1 VFETLHADRDPVT
14 SWPCGVKT
22 PDDDVTHMDLH
33 LFDLNLLVALDAL
46 LTERS
51 VTRAGNRLHLSQ
63 SAMSGA
69 LGRLRHYFGDDLLVP
84 VGRQMA
90 LTPVAEGLVEPV
102 RDILLR
108 IRSTLGSKPKFE
120 PLTATRHLS
129 LAVSDYVAEILM
141 ADVLQR
147 ARREAPHMTFELR
160 AVGRRATEDLESGQ
174 LDFLISP
181 EGYVSADHPTD
192 VLFEDTY
199 TCVAWAGNES
209 VGTPMTVYEYLDLG
223 HVVVNVAGAEPPG
236 NYDEQFL
243 RRSNFKRRVEI
254 SVPTFSLAPQ
264 LVVGTGRVAT
274 ITTRLAVK
282 CAAHLP
288 LKLLPVPIAIP
299 PMVEML
305 QWHTMHHNDPAS
317 CWFCQLLKDAVSALP
332 QEPPSIVDSS
342 RQVQPRSTSKRRPRG
357 PRRRRPAAA
366 P

>member
-1 VFETLHADRDPVT
+1 
-14 SWPCGVKT
+14 
-22 PDDDVTHMDLH
+22 MDLH

-46 LTERS
+46 LTERN
-51 VTRAGNRLHLSQ
+51 VTRAGNRLNLSQ

-69 LGRLRHYFGDDLLVP
+69 LARLRHYFHDELLVP

-90 LTPVAEGLVEPV
+90 LTPVAEELVEPV

-108 IRSTLGSKPKFE
+108 IRGTLGSKPRFE
-120 PLTATRHLS
+120 PLTATRHIS

-141 ADVLQR
+141 ADVLRR
-147 ARREAPHMTFELR
+147 ARHEAPHITFELR
-160 AVGRRATEDLESGQ
+160 GVGRRATEDLESGE

-181 EGYVSADHPTD
+181 EGYVSAAHPTD

-199 TCVAWAGNES
+199 TCVAWAGNDAIGSSLTLE
-209 VGTPMTVYEYLDLG
+209 EYLNLG
-223 HVVVNVAGAEPPG
+223 HVVVSVAGAEQPG

-243 RRSNFKRRVEI
+243 RRASFKRRVEI

-282 CAAHLP
+282 CAENLP
-288 LKLLPVPIAIP
+288 LKLFPMPIAMP

-305 QWHTMHHNDPAS
+305 QWHKVHDYDPAS
-317 CWFCQLLKDAVSALP
+317 QWFRRLLKAAVNDLP
-332 QEPPSIVDSS
+332 REPPAIPDSRHS
-342 RQVQPRSTSKRRPRG
+342 RRSRPKSSARSRG
-357 PRRRRPAAA
+357 PRRTSRATSR
-366 P
+366 